1 MMQAPE
7 HSTYQDFIH
16 SRTLVWWR
24 HYIKGAYKTYALIEH
39 RPITKDDKRALW
51 RRLKKNHS
59 TLIGI
64 GSYKT
69 LAMMESVMKGLDES
83 D

>member
-7 HSTYQDFIH
+7 HSTYEQFIR
-16 SRTLVWWR
+16 SRSLAWWR
-24 HYIKGAYKTYALIEH
+24 NYMQGAYKAYALVEK
-39 RPITKDDKRALW
+39 RPITPDDKKALW
-51 RRLKKNHS
+51 RRLKRNHS

-64 GSYKT
+64 GSYQT
-69 LAMMESVMKGLDES
+69 LALMESVMKGLED